1 MRSDGARASFDGG
14 RQFAAPPVRNA
25 SAPPMWWLELDGVPP
40 RAGRPARIAL
50 RRDVRVPT
58 TIGRLAASGVMMM
71 DPTLPQQYISRSHAT
86 ITVRPRPL
94 RPLLVNLS
102 LNGTKVDTR
111 ALVRDESTDL
121 YPGEAVVFGHRASAT
136 EYRYIVRHRDLAGLL
151 RAVGRSIGRLL
162 ALQRRAAER
171 VYAPSGAGYHEAA
184 SSFAGAASQQS
195 TQQEASPPAASS
207 SALDAFFDDDD
218 DEPAAAA
225 KRPLDAA
232 PSPPRKRERADG
244 GGGGVAG
251 VAGAVRRRAVGG
263 GGGGVRR
270 PPRRRRR
277 RRRRRQRRGV
287 DRRRRRRR
295 GGGVAGARGGRWRV
309 AGGAEGRAPVR
320 RVRELLCRPHAAPC
334 GHFYCGGCIFE
345 WAKRPA
351 ASCPLCREPFGAEP
365 PKLQPQIAQISA
377 RLAASAFVDPER
389 AEWLARAEAWDAR
402 AAAERAAWTA
412 RAEAKAK
419 ADDDGAAATLH
430 ALEVGYTAEYARSGR
445 STCRRC
451 LRRIGDGE
459 LRYGVRTRVP
469 IFAHTITAWHHARCL
484 RLRECPGLDDVA
496 DVEGFAALRPA
507 DQRPGAE
514 RPGQRPRA
522 ASGWGGDRGARAK
535 ADAVRPGLVGEI
547 FRPRAG
553 RREGV
558 RGAPRG
564 VDRSDL
570 YYGTRCRAY
579 LAAAPP
585 PRRAREGG
593 ARTLPCETER
603 CARRAGGWRPR
614 RCRTA

>member
-1 MRSDGARASFDGG
+1 
-14 RQFAAPPVRNA
+14 
-25 SAPPMWWLELDGVPP
+25 MWWLELDGVPP
-40 RAGRPARIAL
+40 RAGRPARIVL
-50 RRDVRVPT
+50 QRDAPV

-195 TQQEASPPAASS
+195 TQQEASQPEAPAASS
-207 SALDAFFDDDD
+207 SALDAFFDDD

-232 PSPPRKRERADG
+232 PSPPRKRERADAAAAESPVSPVLSVG
-244 GGGGVAG
+244 EPSAAAAAACEDRLDGDDADDDDGASDGELIGDGDDEEAAESQVPE
-251 VAGAVRRRAVGG
+251 VDAGALQEVLRDELQCV
-263 GGGGVRR
+263 VC
-270 PPRRRRR
+270 
-277 RRRRRQRRGV
+277 
-287 DRRRRRRR
+287 
-295 GGGVAGARGGRWRV
+295 
-309 AGGAEGRAPVR
+309 
-320 RVRELLCRPHAAPC
+320 RELLCRPHAAPC

-351 ASCPLCREPFGAEP
+351 ASCPLCREPFGPEP

-507 DQRPGAE
+507 DQR
-514 RPGQRPRA
+514 R
-522 ASGWGGDRGARAK
+522 
-535 ADAVRPGLVGEI
+535 VRRSL
-547 FRPRAG
+547 
-553 RREGV
+553 
-558 RGAPRG
+558 AP
-564 VDRSDL
+564 V
-570 YYGTRCRAY
+570 
-579 LAAAPP
+579 
-585 PRRAREGG
+585 E
-593 ARTLPCETER
+593 
-603 CARRAGGWRPR
+603 
-614 RCRTA
+614 

>member
-1 MRSDGARASFDGG
+1 
-14 RQFAAPPVRNA
+14 
-25 SAPPMWWLELDGVPP
+25 MWWLELDGVPP

-50 RRDVRVPT
+50 RRDVPVT
-58 TIGRLAASGVMMM
+58 TIGRLASQSVMMM

-86 ITVRPRPL
+86 IMVRPRPL

-195 TQQEASPPAASS
+195 TQQEASQPSGGVVVGARRLLRRRRRAGGRRQ
-207 SALDAFFDDDD
+207 
-218 DEPAAAA
+218 
-225 KRPLDAA
+225 RPLDAA
-232 PSPPRKRERADG
+232 PSPPRKRERPGAAESPVSPVLSVGEPSAAAAAACEDRLDG
-244 GGGGVAG
+244 DDA
-251 VAGAVRRRAVGG
+251 ATTTAE
-263 GGGGVRR
+263 
-270 PPRRRRR
+270 
-277 RRRRRQRRGV
+277 RRGV
-287 DRRRRRRR
+287 DRRRRRG
-295 GGGVAGARGGRWRV
+295 GGGVAGARGGRRRV

-320 RVRELLCRPHAAPC
+320 RVQGAAL
-334 GHFYCGGCIFE
+334 
-345 WAKRPA
+345 PA
-351 ASCPLCREPFGAEP
+351 ARGAVRPLLLRRLHLRVGEAAGRLVPALPRAFGAEP
-365 PKLQPQIAQISA
+365 PKCSRKSLKSPRASRRAPSSTPSA
-377 RLAASAFVDPER
+377 PSGSR
-389 AEWLARAEAWDAR
+389 APRRGTR

-507 DQRPGAE
+507 DQR
-514 RPGQRPRA
+514 R
-522 ASGWGGDRGARAK
+522 
-535 ADAVRPGLVGEI
+535 VRRSL
-547 FRPRAG
+547 
-553 RREGV
+553 
-558 RGAPRG
+558 AP
-564 VDRSDL
+564 V
-570 YYGTRCRAY
+570 
-579 LAAAPP
+579 
-585 PRRAREGG
+585 E
-593 ARTLPCETER
+593 
-603 CARRAGGWRPR
+603 
-614 RCRTA
+614 